1 MATYQKE
8 MEEGPKD
15 DDEISGPQLTQAH
28 VSDLH
33 RLLDLMVLSITVDGV
48 RLSSLCFTMT
58 FIIF

>member
-28 VSDLH
+28 VSYLH
-33 RLLDLMVLSITVDGV
+33 RLLDLMLLSITVDGSV
-48 RLSSLCFTMT
+48 LFVLQ
-58 FIIF
+58 